1 MEEAKMLDHRWLIVF
16 GLLLSLMGVV
26 IFALG
31 LIIPRRRA
39 LEVGVSRIP
48 GETEEE
54 NCNLPAVC
62 DRLRQARRAMLGM
75 VFLVLGFALQILG
88 NVLFF

>member
-1 MEEAKMLDHRWLIVF
+1 MLDHKWLIVF
-16 GLLLSLMGVV
+16 GLLLSLLGVI
-26 IFALG
+26 IFAMG

-39 LEVGVSRIP
+39 LEVGVARIP
-48 GETEEE
+48 GETNDE
-54 NCNLPAVC
+54 NFNLPAVC
-62 DRLRQARRAMLGM
+62 DRLRQARLARLGL